1 MSSLSAHFIYHFSS
15 LSLRPSLPAVDSTKP
30 LNLTALSE
38 KMRAG
43 NNAATVLRTELPMF
57 KATPVSYLMNGPF
70 GSFAPT
76 YDSAFATLTKMDSD
90 MLLHTYGSDIG
101 VSYSHR
107 SACLGLISHWT
118 VCTCICISRWTVCTC
133 ICISRWTVCTCICI
147 SRWAVCTCICISRW
161 AVCTCMH
168 QPLGCVYVYMH
179 QPLGCVYVYMHQPLG
194 RVYVYASAAG
204 PCVRVCISRW
214 AVCTCMHQPL
224 GRVYVYASAAG
235 PCVRVCISHWAVC
248 TRMHQP
254 LGCVYAYASATGLCV
269 RVYASATGLS
279 V

>member
-1 MSSLSAHFIYHFSS
+1 MSSLSAHFVYLFSS
-15 LSLRPSLPAVDSTKP
+15 LSLCPSLHAVDSTKP

-90 MLLHTYGSDIG
+90 LLLHTYGSDIG

-107 SACLGLISHWT
+107 SACLGLISHW
-118 VCTCICISRWTVCTC
+118 
-133 ICISRWTVCTCICI
+133 
-147 SRWAVCTCICISRW
+147 

-168 QPLGCVYVYMH
+168 QPLGCVYAYASPAVCTCMY
-179 QPLGCVYVYMHQPLG
+179 QPLCL
-194 RVYVYASAAG
+194 YVYASA
-204 PCVRVCISRW
+204 
-214 AVCTCMHQPL
+214 
-224 GRVYVYASAAG
+224 
-235 PCVRVCISHWAVC
+235 SHWAVC
-248 TRMHQP
+248 VVNLCLP
-254 LGCVYAYASATGLCV
+254 LFVLSIVSSHCTCASCIPLLLSFIEGLPP
-269 RVYASATGLS
+269 LS
-279 V
+279 PG